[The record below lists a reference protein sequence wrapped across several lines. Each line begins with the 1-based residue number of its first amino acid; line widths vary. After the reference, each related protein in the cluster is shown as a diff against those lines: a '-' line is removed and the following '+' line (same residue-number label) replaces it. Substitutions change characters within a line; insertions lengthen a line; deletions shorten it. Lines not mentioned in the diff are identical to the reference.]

1 MAEYQIV
8 KIHLDESKN
17 GTEKIGEVQLS
28 NGNTEQV
35 MQVVTNLNFGANYY
49 YTDVNS
55 NRAAVESVQ
64 GSNGWYIRTIRDGS
78 EDDNLLSLPT
88 Y

>member
-1 MAEYQIV
+1 MVEYKIV
-8 KIHLDESKN
+8 KIHLDKSKN
-17 GTEKIGEVQLS
+17 GTEKITEVQLS

-35 MQVVTNLNFGANYY
+35 MKVVTNLNFGANYY

-55 NRAAVESVQ
+55 NRAEVEPVQ
-64 GSNGWYIRTIRDGS
+64 GSNGWYIRTKRDGTTS
-78 EDDNLLSLPT
+78 DNLLSLPT